1 MKKQA
6 EDSLVIRNRFL
17 AKVWRQKYLF
27 LMVLPGFLAVL
38 IFNYFPMYGILI
50 AFKDYSP
57 VRGILGSDWVGLQH
71 FQDFFNNP
79 MAFRILKNTLI
90 LGVYNLLWS
99 FPVPIILALLF
110 NELKNKIFK
119 KVVQTVSYF
128 PNFISVVIIA
138 GMLTEFCSREGLFN
152 QIVRMFGGEP
162 VTFLLEPKYFRTI
175 FIASGIWQSAGF
187 GTIIY
192 LAALSGVDP
201 TLYDVANID
210 GAGRWQQMLN
220 ISLPALKPTMVIL
233 LIFSVSGILGSDF
246 QKIILLYNP
255 DTYEVADVIGS
266 YTYREGV
273 LGARFEYTTAIGLFM
288 SVISFIL
295 LSLANLISRKVA
307 EVSLW

>member
-119 KVVQTVSYF
+119 KVV
-128 PNFISVVIIA
+128 
-138 GMLTEFCSREGLFN
+138 L
-152 QIVRMFGGEP
+152 P
-162 VTFLLEPKYFRTI
+162 V
-175 FIASGIWQSAGF
+175 
-187 GTIIY
+187 
-192 LAALSGVDP
+192 
-201 TLYDVANID
+201 
-210 GAGRWQQMLN
+210 
-220 ISLPALKPTMVIL
+220 
-233 LIFSVSGILGSDF
+233 
-246 QKIILLYNP
+246 
-255 DTYEVADVIGS
+255 
-266 YTYREGV
+266 
-273 LGARFEYTTAIGLFM
+273 
-288 SVISFIL
+288 
-295 LSLANLISRKVA
+295 
-307 EVSLW
+307 

>member
-6 EDSLVIRNRFL
+6 EGSLVIRNRFL

-57 VRGILGSDWVGLQH
+57 VRGILGSEWVGLQH

-99 FPVPIILALLF
+99 FPVPVILALLF

-128 PNFISVVIIA
+128 PNFISVVIVA

-152 QIVRMFGGEP
+152 QIVRVFGGEP

-192 LAALSGVDP
+192 LAALRVDP